1 MLETVTTA
9 EEVEEAEEITPKKEN
24 TLITATPE
32 EVMIEAVAVTMI
44 TATPEDPAPQ
54 EETPETMVILE
65 EMMIAEEMTMVAIL
79 AR

>member
-1 MLETVTTA
+1 MEEGEET
-9 EEVEEAEEITPKKEN
+9 TPRKEN
-24 TLITATPE
+24 TLTIEVVIE
-32 EVMIEAVAVTMI
+32 EAAVTM
-44 TATPEDPAPQ
+44 TMATPEDPAPQ

>member
-1 MLETVTTA
+1 VTTA
-9 EEVEEAEEITPKKEN
+9 EVEVEEEEGEETTPRKEN
-24 TLITATPE
+24 TLTIEVVIE
-32 EVMIEAVAVTMI
+32 EAAVTM
-44 TATPEDPAPQ
+44 TMATPEDPAPQ